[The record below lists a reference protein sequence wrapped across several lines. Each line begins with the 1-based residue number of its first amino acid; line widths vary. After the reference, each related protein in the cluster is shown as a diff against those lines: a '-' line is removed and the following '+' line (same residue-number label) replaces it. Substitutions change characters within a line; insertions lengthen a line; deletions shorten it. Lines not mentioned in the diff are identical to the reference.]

1 MYDIYGHIHQTQL
14 RLTVPKGE
22 KLPDAA
28 HKQRWKFLTHRSRIP
43 KVIADE
49 ITRNSDSRS
58 IARRLEQTPR
68 G

>member
-1 MYDIYGHIHQTQL
+1 MYDIYGHIHRTQF
-14 RLTVPKGE
+14 RLTVAKGD

-28 HKQRWKFLTHRSRIP
+28 HKQRWKFLTHRSRVP

-49 ITRNSDSRS
+49 IARS
-58 IARRLEQTPR
+58 GYAVNREKPELTPR

>member
-1 MYDIYGHIHQTQL
+1 MYDIYGHIHQTQF

-43 KVIADE
+43 KIIADE
-49 ITRNSDSRS
+49 IPRIGYAVNREK
-58 IARRLEQTPR
+58 LEHTPR